1 MTTQSYRSA
10 SAELLIQ
17 ADAELAAG
25 DVRQASEKG
34 WGAAAQAVKSVCVQ
48 RDWPHDSHALLHQA
62 VSRIVEETDDDSVLH
77 MFSVANLLHVNF
89 YENWLDEGTVVR
101 GLVAVRRLID
111 KFEALP

>member
-1 MTTQSYRSA
+1 M
-10 SAELLIQ
+10 
-17 ADAELAAG
+17 
-25 DVRQASEKG
+25 
-34 WGAAAQAVKSVCVQ
+34 
-48 RDWPHDSHALLHQA
+48 LHQA

-111 KFEALP
+111 KLEALP